1 MRVWTVT
8 DSPIP
13 TWVPGE
19 VKSGKGSGLFG
30 SAVGSGSG
38 SGSGSALGS
47 GSGSDSAGGVGAS
60 AEGLALLVILA
71 SPSISVFPEQPLKA
85 VKETRRTAAAARK
98 ARLGGF
104 ITRAF
109 YLSFGGEFAA
119 ARRL

>member
-38 SGSGSALGS
+38 SELGS
-47 GSGSDSAGGVGAS
+47 GSGSSSGSAEGVGAS
-60 AEGLALLVILA
+60 GEGLALLVIFA
-71 SPSISVFPEQPLKA
+71 SPSISVFHVQPLKS
-85 VKETRRTAAAARK
+85 VKETRRDDAPAWTARV
-98 ARLGGF
+98 REIVILH
-104 ITRAF
+104 
-109 YLSFGGEFAA
+109 
-119 ARRL
+119 